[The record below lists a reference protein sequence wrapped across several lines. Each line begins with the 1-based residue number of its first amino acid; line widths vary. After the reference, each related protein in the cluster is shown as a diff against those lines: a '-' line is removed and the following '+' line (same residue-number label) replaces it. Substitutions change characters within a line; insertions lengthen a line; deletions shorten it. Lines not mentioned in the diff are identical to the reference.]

1 MSPNTNVEME
11 SMINQESDEFDLFAV
26 FAFIRNSLKFIVLGL
41 LVGVLLGFGLT
52 LVMHP
57 KYKASAVL
65 QIGQLPVPNGAGF
78 GFEPIE
84 AAAQILERFRLRET
98 MSQVLSGAGL
108 PTTDP
113 APPAASLAKST
124 LKLTPVRSTNF
135 IQLTVSGYSPAEA
148 EKTLISVANL
158 LVAAHAK
165 EFDEIVRSYR
175 DQLAS
180 YKRQITDGTAD
191 LSKLDASRANANGA
205 SGGVKFESNIVAI
218 NLADAKKSELRR
230 LQADRLMLESA
241 LSSARCY
248 PTKVIDAPLAEHE
261 PYSPPT
267 FPIIAI
273 LGLAG
278 LFAGV
283 FVAWLRRER
292 VST

>member
-1 MSPNTNVEME
+1 
-11 SMINQESDEFDLFAV
+11 MINQESDEFDLIAV
-26 FAFIRNSLKFIVLGL
+26 FAFMRKSLKFIVLGL
-41 LVGVLLGFGLT
+41 VVGVLLGFGLT
-52 LVMHP
+52 TVMHP

-65 QIGQLPVPNGAGF
+65 QIGQLPVPSGAGF
-78 GFEPIE
+78 NFEPIE

-135 IQLTVSGYSPAEA
+135 IQLNVSGYSPAAA

-158 LVAAHAK
+158 LVAAHNK
-165 EFDEIVRSYR
+165 EFDEIVKTYR
-175 DQLAS
+175 EQLAS
-180 YKRQITDGTAD
+180 YKRQITDGTAE
-191 LSKLDASRANANGA
+191 LSKLDTSRANANGTSA
-205 SGGVKFESNIVAI
+205 GKFESNIVAI

-230 LQADRLMLESA
+230 LQADRLLLESA

-248 PTKVIDAPLAEHE
+248 PTKVIDAPLAEHD

-283 FVAWLRRER
+283 FIAWLRRDR
-292 VST
+292 ITT